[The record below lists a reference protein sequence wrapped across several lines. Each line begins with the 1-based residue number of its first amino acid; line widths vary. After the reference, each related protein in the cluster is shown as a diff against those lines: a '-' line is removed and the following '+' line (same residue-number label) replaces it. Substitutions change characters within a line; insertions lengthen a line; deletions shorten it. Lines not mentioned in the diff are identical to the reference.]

1 MRDRD
6 GNLRLHGRICCLLE
20 LCRKQQRE
28 ICEREVD
35 DNPHILSGARRR
47 KVAMIRYLHTDYLRS
62 MSQARFVVLRRNEIL
77 RPGLRA
83 PDPEFRSSRGSFPDL
98 LLSRFP
104 VDEFRFA
111 FVD

>member
-1 MRDRD
+1 
-6 GNLRLHGRICCLLE
+6 
-20 LCRKQQRE
+20 
-28 ICEREVD
+28 
-35 DNPHILSGARRR
+35 
-47 KVAMIRYLHTDYLRS
+47 

-98 LLSRFP
+98 LLGRFP